1 MMPHPVRRILA
12 GILCRTYHRE
22 MPTVLQS
29 GPFRLFFYSGDG
41 REPPHVHVE
50 HDDCE
55 AKFWLD
61 PLRLE
66 WSRGFSRNEIN
77 KIQRLVEDNRQHLL
91 DRWHEFFN
99 A

>member
-1 MMPHPVRRILA
+1 
-12 GILCRTYHRE
+12 
-22 MPTVLQS
+22 MPTNLQS
-29 GPFRLFFYSGDG
+29 GPFRPFSYFGDG

-66 WSRGFSRNEIN
+66 RSRGFSLNEILKN
-77 KIQRLVEDNRQHLL
+77 QRLIEDNRQHLL
-91 DRWHEFFN
+91 NRWHEFFN